1 MKKAMSLEKALTTEI
16 KNVAEAQAIGNY
28 LSLYEER
35 IAFLEILRNEAEPG
49 SELYEVAQVM
59 IGASDMRLM
68 GLIMVN
74 PEERANNFMILSSYG
89 EKSFIIRAMFIIGNI
104 TETVLSLRDCLL
116 PITTIQKRRMI

>member
-49 SELYEVAQVM
+49 SELYEAAQVM
-59 IGASDMRLM
+59 IEAYDMRLM

-74 PEERANNFMILSSYG
+74 PEERANNFMKLSSYG